1 VLEGQQSARVAEA
14 ELAGL
19 DAGLHGGRQAQ
30 QAEEV
35 GHRGAVLAGARGH
48 LLLGHVELAG
58 EPLEGARLLHGVQV
72 GALQVFD
79 DGDLHRLLVG
89 DLAQDGRNGLF
100 AGQLRGAPAA
110 LAGDELEAA
119 AGQRRTR
126 MGCTTPLA
134 TMEAA
139 SSANCSSFTWER
151 VWKGLRS
158 I

>member
-1 VLEGQQSARVAEA
+1 VA
-14 ELAGL
+14 GK
-19 DAGLHGGRQAQ
+19 AQ
-30 QAEEV
+30 QAQEV
-35 GHRGAVLAGARGH
+35 GNRGAVLAGALRH

-58 EPLEGARLLHGVQV
+58 EAVEGAGLLHGIQV

-89 DLAQDGRNGLF
+89 DLAQDGRNRRF
-100 AGQLRGAPAA
+100 AGALRGHPAP
-110 LAGDELEAA
+110 LSGDELKAA
-119 AGQRRTR
+119 VGQRAHQH
-126 MGCTTPLA
+126 GCTTPLA
-134 TMEAA
+134 VMEAA